1 MPRIILASG
10 SPRRAEL
17 LAQVGL
23 PFDVRVPA
31 VDETPLDREP
41 PDLYVTRLARAK
53 ALAAAQTGCVTI
65 GADTSVILDGR
76 ILGKPRDREE
86 GISMIKALGGRT
98 HQVLTGIAVSDGQ
111 RTESLAVSTK
121 VTFRDLGPGEA
132 EAYWDTGEGADK
144 AGGYGI
150 QGIGGIFAESIQGS
164 FSAVVGLPL
173 TETESLLRAFG
184 VATWKLRELH
194 LGYG

>member
-17 LAQVGL
+17 LSQIGL
-23 PFDVRVPA
+23 PFEVSVPS
-31 VDETPLDREP
+31 VDETPQARES

-53 ALAAAQTGCVTI
+53 ALAATQRGCVSI

-76 ILGKPRDREE
+76 ILGKPRDRED
-86 GISMIKALGGRT
+86 GISMLKALGGRS

-111 RTESLAVSTK
+111 RTESQVVSSL
-121 VTFRDLGPGEA
+121 VTFRDLDPE
-132 EAYWDTGEGADK
+132 EVHAYWDTGEGADK
-144 AGGYGI
+144 AGSYGI
-150 QGIGGIFAESIQGS
+150 QGIGSIFAKSIQGS

-184 VATWKLRELH
+184 VDTWKLRKLH

>member
-1 MPRIILASG
+1 MPRIILASR

-17 LAQVGL
+17 LAQIGL

-31 VDETPLDREP
+31 VDETPRDREP

-53 ALAAAQTGCVTI
+53 ALAAAQAGCVTI

-76 ILGKPRDREE
+76 ILGKPRNRDE
-86 GISMIKALGGRT
+86 GISMLKALGGRS

-121 VTFRDLGPGEA
+121 VTFRDLGPREA

-184 VATWKLRELH
+184 VETWKLRELY